1 MTERNSG
8 THSILQSFSDAIV
21 SLAESVGRS
30 VVSVSAGDGS
40 RRFGV
45 GTGIVWNDQGY
56 IVTNSHVVH
65 RSENAQIG
73 LPSGDTVEANVVGRD
88 RESDLALLK
97 IKGEIAERTSPN
109 STWKL

>member
-1 MTERNSG
+1 MTEKSSETN
-8 THSILQSFSDAIV
+8 SILQTFSDAIV
-21 SLAESVGRS
+21 SLAENVGRS

-45 GTGIVWNDQGY
+45 GTGIVWNDEGY

-65 RSENAQIG
+65 RSEKAQIG
-73 LPSGDTVEANVVGRD
+73 LPSGDTLEANLVGRD
-88 RESDLALLK
+88 RDSDLSFAQNSENNAK
-97 IKGEIAERTSPN
+97 RTSPN